1 MHNIKEIRNNLDLF
15 KSSLKKRFLETD
27 FDEILDLDEKNR
39 KLIQKK
45 ENLEKEKK
53 DISKSKDKTLF
64 NKSKDISVEI
74 DKLNKTQLE
83 IKTKLNNI
91 LSALPNL
98 PLEDVPLG
106 KDENSNI
113 ELSKVGIVPNFDF
126 KARSHYEIGKEL
138 NMLDFDLATK
148 TTGSRFV
155 FVKDKLALLE
165 RAISNFMLDTQ
176 INVNGY
182 TEISPPLIA
191 SASSMF
197 GTGQLPKFENDQF
210 ELNLDDKNDRKFLI
224 PTAEVILTNMVKDKI
239 FDKNDLPMRLV
250 ASTACFR
257 KEAGSYGKDTK
268 GMMRQHQFYKVELV
282 SIVEPEHCLK
292 ELDRMTNCATKI
304 LDLLKLPY
312 RKIVLCSGDMGFSA
326 EKTIDIEVWIPSENK
341 YREISSCSSCGSFQA
356 RRMKARYKNDKNETV
371 FIGSLNG
378 SGLAVGRTLVAILE
392 NYQQPDGSIIEV
404 ISLHN
409 VDGSTGATLDK
420 CMLRLESDTG
430 QVDLS
435 FSDFGGFSE
444 DNDIDNLIT
453 LQPSAATDTPQGKQI
468 SWRFTV
474 NTNWEDAPDV
484 RIFATLLA
492 SNGID
497 GLPSALHLAP
507 PGGNAI
513 ENDAGISSFDLQNS
527 AGESQ
532 DPDEGRSN
540 QLIRLVGSVLLEN
553 LQVAPDPSSY
563 SLVVEE
569 EIQNNS
575 VPDEITYDWEE
586 LDKDN
591 SMPDKV
597 QNNLFVGSSAELQKL
612 LRNNAQK

>member
-1 MHNIKEIRNNLDLF
+1 MHNIKDIRNNIDLF
-15 KSSLKKRFLETD
+15 KNSLKKRFLEVD
-27 FDEILDLDEKNR
+27 LKKILEFDEENR

-53 DISKSKDKTLF
+53 DISRSKDKTLF
-64 NKSKDISVEI
+64 KKSKDISVEI
-74 DKLNKTQLE
+74 EKLNKTQLE

-98 PLEDVPLG
+98 PRKDVPLG
-106 KDENSNI
+106 KDENSNL

-126 KARSHYEIGKEL
+126 KVRSHYEIGKAL
-138 NMLDFDLATK
+138 NMLDFDLAAK

-176 INVNGY
+176 ININGY

-191 SASSMF
+191 SANSMF

-224 PTAEVILTNMVKDKI
+224 PTAEVILTNMVRDKI

-282 SIVEPEHCLK
+282 SIVEPDQCLK

-356 RRMKARYKNDKNETV
+356 RRMKARYKNDKKETV
-371 FIGSLNG
+371 FLGTLNG
-378 SGLAVGRTLVAILE
+378 SGLAVGRTLIAILE
-392 NYQQPDGSIIEV
+392 NYQQEDGSIV
-404 ISLHN
+404 VPN
-409 VDGSTGATLDK
+409 VLKPYMNNLDK
-420 CMLRLESDTG
+420 
-430 QVDLS
+430 
-435 FSDFGGFSE
+435 
-444 DNDIDNLIT
+444 IT
-453 LQPSAATDTPQGKQI
+453 K
-468 SWRFTV
+468 
-474 NTNWEDAPDV
+474 N
-484 RIFATLLA
+484 
-492 SNGID
+492 
-497 GLPSALHLAP
+497 
-507 PGGNAI
+507 
-513 ENDAGISSFDLQNS
+513 
-527 AGESQ
+527 
-532 DPDEGRSN
+532 
-540 QLIRLVGSVLLEN
+540 
-553 LQVAPDPSSY
+553 
-563 SLVVEE
+563 
-569 EIQNNS
+569 
-575 VPDEITYDWEE
+575 
-586 LDKDN
+586 
-591 SMPDKV
+591 
-597 QNNLFVGSSAELQKL
+597 
-612 LRNNAQK
+612 